1 MLKIK
6 FAADALIRKE
16 AFKKYVRSKI
26 RSNPYPPH
34 PHHFTPCS
42 SLFVL
47 APPQRTFVLV
57 SPSTFS
63 QKKFRDVYEFSN
75 GKSGTEKRK
84 KN

>member
-26 RSNPYPPH
+26 RSNPYP
-34 PHHFTPCS
+34 FTPCS

-47 APPQRTFVLV
+47 HVAPPQRTFVLV